1 MSTRRGSGQHRLGR
15 SRAGTRPEEVTPE
28 EGSRAGVAQA
38 GNAQALEQQVLYVAP
53 SVLSSRVRPGPGSG
67 TKPWRRGETQ
77 ACAWQRLHAEST
89 AVFPCSRRWSPTRC
103 DDRNGIMSWGARLPR
118 LHRYTSTWPQ
128 RAKGAPVLRGCERHL
143 PGAWNV
149 GSAPVCNAYHIQ
161 RVGCHKPL
169 RVSADTLTPLLMSVL
184 VGSVKLPTIPCAAR

>member
-1 MSTRRGSGQHRLGR
+1 MSTRKGSGQHRLGR

-28 EGSRAGVAQA
+28 EGSRDGAAQA

-143 PGAWNV
+143 PGAWSV
-149 GSAPVCNAYHIQ
+149 GSAPVCLSGVQ
-161 RVGCHKPL
+161 RLSYPAC
-169 RVSADTLTPLLMSVL
+169 R
-184 VGSVKLPTIPCAAR
+184 LPQAPACER